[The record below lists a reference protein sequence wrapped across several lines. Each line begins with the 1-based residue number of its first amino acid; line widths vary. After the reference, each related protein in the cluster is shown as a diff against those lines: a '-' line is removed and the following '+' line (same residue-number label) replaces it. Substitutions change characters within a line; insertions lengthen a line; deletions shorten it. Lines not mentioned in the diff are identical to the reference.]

1 MATLVPPLEKVPLRT
16 LTTADGKAYVGVE
29 MEYRDTTG
37 ELTLLQVGL
46 SPEDA
51 VDLAAHLA
59 QLGEKLQSSEHWAFR
74 LAKRII
80 PKPKQVRVARTAS
93 GKIGDY
99 VREASR
105 LRDQAT
111 DIWVMDTLSNTA
123 RTQVQNQKN

>member
-37 ELTLLQVGL
+37 ELTLPQVGL

-59 QLGEKLQSSEHWAFR
+59 QLGEKL
-74 LAKRII
+74 
-80 PKPKQVRVARTAS
+80 
-93 GKIGDY
+93 
-99 VREASR
+99 
-105 LRDQAT
+105 
-111 DIWVMDTLSNTA
+111 
-123 RTQVQNQKN
+123 